1 MSKKLEHLWVKHLDF
16 TPLNGLF
23 FFFFKHLF
31 TWFLY
36 LNHSM
41 NHKRKRFKVFEVG
54 LSVDTTFYTP
64 YDSGPRSPMMLKF

>member
-1 MSKKLEHLWVKHLDF
+1 MGKTFRFYSIKQIV
-16 TPLNGLF
+16 

-31 TWFLY
+31 TWFLDP
-36 LNHSM
+36 NHSM

-64 YDSGPRSPMMLKF
+64 YYSGPRSPMILKF